1 MPVALLNDL
10 CIQQRAVF
18 QKNIGQFSFLLG
30 VVFMATSG
38 VCLVVLQPHALAFCQ
53 APRKICG
60 FFAEP
65 LHRRVRAH
73 TLRCI
78 HADEPDAL
86 AVAQQQRVPVYDTLN
101 VFKLAMLHPDLVD

>member
-38 VCLVVLQPHALAFCQ
+38 VCLVVLQP
-53 APRKICG
+53 
-60 FFAEP
+60 EP